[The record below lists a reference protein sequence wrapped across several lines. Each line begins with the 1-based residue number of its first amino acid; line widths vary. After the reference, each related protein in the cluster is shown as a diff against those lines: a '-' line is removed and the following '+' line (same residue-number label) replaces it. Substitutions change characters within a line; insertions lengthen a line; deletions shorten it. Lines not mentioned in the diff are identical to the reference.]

1 MKWLFKHLQNLSKR
15 RSKRFWGKDK
25 ALVSFAIPHAPD
37 VVTLGQVID
46 INERGLSFRYI
57 AQDVRTEGL
66 KELKLF
72 GYGDSDASLEEMPV
86 RIIYDI
92 EMKKKVFSLPSAH
105 TTMRRGIWR
114 AFHPAAVSAEKL
126 YKEIR
131 CPVSKESRSGR
142 ASPVP
147 ASTRVPSWCISNNN
161 IIKYN

>member
-72 GYGDSDASLEEMPV
+72 GYGDSDASLEKMPV

-92 EMKKKVFSLPSAH
+92 EVKKKYFLSLPS
-105 TTMRRGIWR
+105 MRRCGAEFGELSARQLSQLKNFIKKY
-114 AFHPAAVSAEKL
+114 AVL
-126 YKEIR
+126 
-131 CPVSKESRSGR
+131 
-142 ASPVP
+142 
-147 ASTRVPSWCISNNN
+147 
-161 IIKYN
+161 